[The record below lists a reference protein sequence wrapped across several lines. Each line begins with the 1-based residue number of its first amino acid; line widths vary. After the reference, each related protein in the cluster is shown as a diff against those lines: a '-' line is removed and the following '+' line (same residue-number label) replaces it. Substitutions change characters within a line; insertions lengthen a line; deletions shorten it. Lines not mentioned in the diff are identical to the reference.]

1 MKYLIAVCLYRSH
14 CVTWIHCHF
23 LQLPVADDEIKRQP
37 SSGVQLNL
45 PPEVVVQKGCVFF
58 GVPKCLIFGIPKS
71 SKVRYVG
78 WQFGQSTGEQTG
90 ALEAFLTTFSVS
102 AWQKATVFR
111 SEFTK
116 CCLVYLTVVFLCF
129 IASLLVPLMIFG
141 FFLLGGKLQQATKL
155 HKGITKLQNPC
166 YVHRRWMGTLR
177 IRLYIWLHQL
187 KPTRA
192 ENLQHFLWLRSR

>member
-116 CCLVYLTVVFLCF
+116 CCLAVLNCSFFVFHCI
-129 IASLLVPLMIFG
+129 IACTFDDFWIFFVGRKASASYEATQRNHEAAKPLLRPSPVDG
-141 FFLLGGKLQQATKL
+141 NVT
-155 HKGITKLQNPC
+155 N
-166 YVHRRWMGTLR
+166 
-177 IRLYIWLHQL
+177 
-187 KPTRA
+187 
-192 ENLQHFLWLRSR
+192 